1 VSALELRLLMIVI
14 GLLIIVVLYIWY
26 RGSRN
31 DDIVNIFEEEDDTF
45 LDDIPDFDSFD
56 EQRICEMNFRMSVKT
71 CANRQ

>member
-1 VSALELRLLMIVI
+1 MIVI

-45 LDDIPDFDSFD
+45 LDDIPDLDSFD
-56 EQRICEMNFRMSVKT
+56 EQEPVAVPEDMRDEFQDVSQDLREQ
-71 CANRQ
+71 A

>member
-1 VSALELRLLMIVI
+1 MSALELRLLMIVI

-56 EQRICEMNFRMSVKT
+56 
-71 CANRQ
+71 